1 MLFFSPRK
9 SRRVPPSR
17 CRPSAFRP
25 RLEALEDRCLLTAG
39 ALDPTFGS
47 GGIATTST
55 YNGAPL
61 GNVAIQADG
70 KVLATSTPSNSRGIE
85 EAGVTRFNADGSLD
99 TSFGNGGT
107 ATAQLTIKLAS
118 QSNAVAVQSDGK
130 ILIAGATLTGT
141 TPAEAFFLA
150 RFNTNGTL
158 DTSFGSG
165 GMVHTNF
172 GGGTDEALSLAV
184 QADGK
189 IVLAGGIVYGST
201 GQLVRYN
208 SNGTLDNSFGA
219 GGTVSLSASSW
230 NSEFRGVA
238 IQSDGKIVAMGRG
251 SLPSGQE
258 AFGVARF
265 TSSGALDSTFASGG
279 IAVTALTSG
288 SHQEPV
294 AVAIQ
299 SDGKIVE
306 AGWAD
311 DPTGVSDRDFGLV
324 RYNVGVAGQP
334 DGSLD
339 TTFGQGGI
347 VTTPFPDGGVLGT
360 DAIALQADGKI
371 IVAGSGDVAGTA
383 FFELARY
390 NVGVTGQADGSLDG
404 TFGDGGIV
412 LTSGSGAGGN
422 GVAIYPN
429 SDPTN
434 GGKIVV
440 TGTGNGNNLVF
451 VRYLAAPS
459 PSFSVTGFPSSIT
472 AGTAGTFT
480 VTARNADGSTNTSY
494 TGTVHFTSTDP
505 NAVLPADYRFTAADQ
520 GVHIFSATLV
530 TTGIAS
536 RVQLI
541 QANDTA
547 NSTTFGGESGIV
559 VNPAAASKFVVS
571 GFPTSITQGTAATFT
586 VTAEDPYG
594 NVATGYTGTVKFS
607 SSDPLASLPAN
618 YTFTAA
624 DAGVHTFSATLNTI
638 GTESLTVTD
647 TLDSSITGIDTGI
660 TVTRK
665 RGH

>member
-1 MLFFSPRK
+1 
-9 SRRVPPSR
+9 
-17 CRPSAFRP
+17 
-25 RLEALEDRCLLTAG
+25 
-39 ALDPTFGS
+39 
-47 GGIATTST
+47 
-55 YNGAPL
+55 
-61 GNVAIQADG
+61 
-70 KVLATSTPSNSRGIE
+70 
-85 EAGVTRFNADGSLD
+85 
-99 TSFGNGGT
+99 
-107 ATAQLTIKLAS
+107 
-118 QSNAVAVQSDGK
+118 
-130 ILIAGATLTGT
+130 
-141 TPAEAFFLA
+141 
-150 RFNTNGTL
+150 
-158 DTSFGSG
+158 
-165 GMVHTNF
+165 
-172 GGGTDEALSLAV
+172 LSLAV

-238 IQSDGKIVAMGRG
+238 IQSDGKIVAVGIG
-251 SLPSGQE
+251 SQPSGQN
-258 AFGVARF
+258 AFGVARY
-265 TSSGALDSTFASGG
+265 TSNGTLDSTFASGG
-279 IAVTALTSG
+279 IAVTALTPG
-288 SHQEPV
+288 THNRAL

-299 SDGKIVE
+299 SDSKIVA
-306 AGWAD
+306 AGIAD
-311 DPTGVSDRDFGLV
+311 DPTLLGEYDFGLV

-347 VTTPFPDGGVLGT
+347 VTTPFPDVGVTGP

-371 IVAGSGDVAGTA
+371 IVAGRNITFTGFA
-383 FFELARY
+383 LARY
-390 NVGVTGQADGSLDG
+390 NVGVTGQADGSLDT

-412 LTSGSGAGGN
+412 LTSGSGVGGN

-440 TGTGNGNNLVF
+440 AGSGINNNNLVF
-451 VRYLAAPS
+451 VRYLTAPS

-472 AGTAGTFT
+472 AGTAGAFT
-480 VTARNADGSTNTSY
+480 VTALNADGSTNTNY
-494 TGTVHFTSTDP
+494 TGIVHFTSTDP
-505 NAVLPADYRFTAADQ
+505 NAVLPADYRFTPADQ
-520 GVHIFSATLV
+520 GVHTFSATLV
-530 TTGIAS
+530 TAWRRNGI
-536 RVQLI
+536 QLI

-571 GFPTSITQGTAATFT
+571 GFPTSITQGTAGTFT
-586 VTAEDPYG
+586 VTAVDPYG
-594 NVATGYTGTVKFS
+594 NVATGYAGTVTFS

-647 TLDSSITGIDTGI
+647 TLTASINGIETGIA
-660 TVTRK
+660 VQKKSR
-665 RGH
+665 H